1 MNRTKQD
8 TRTRIHRRI
17 RKRMSGTVDRP
28 RLAVFRSQSHIYAQ
42 VINDESGT
50 TVCTASSLDGVL
62 KKDLQRGATV
72 SAAKAVGKLIAD
84 RAKEKSVERVVFD
97 RGGFLYHGR
106 IKALADAAREGGLQF

>member
-8 TRTRIHRRI
+8 IRDRIHRRI
-17 RKRMSGTVDRP
+17 RKRMSGTADRP

-50 TVCTASSLDGVL
+50 TVCTASSLDEVL
-62 KKDLQRGATV
+62 KKDLKRGATV